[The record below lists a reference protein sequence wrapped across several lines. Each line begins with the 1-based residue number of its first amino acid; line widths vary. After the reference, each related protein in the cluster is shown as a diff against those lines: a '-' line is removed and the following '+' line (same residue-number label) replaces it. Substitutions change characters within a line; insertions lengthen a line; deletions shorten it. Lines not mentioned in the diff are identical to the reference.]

1 MAQLST
7 SCAITA
13 MFNLKLFINNEDSH
27 EPSLLPVKQSF
38 LIYLKT

>member
-7 SCAITA
+7 SCAITVC
-13 MFNLKLFINNEDSH
+13 LTKKLFINNEDSH

-38 LIYLKT
+38 